1 MLNVG
6 YQIMRLLAI
15 CFLAVLFIAA
25 TPFAHIGAAEN
36 LRVMLHSGSFP
47 PYYFA
52 EGDSRTGIVKDVF
65 NAFGKETGDT
75 IEFVRC
81 PFNRSQRKF
90 DAGEIDIEPMS
101 NPAWRQSAKVLGVYS
116 KPFAVSDSIVL
127 FDADDA
133 VPLDYPDKLLGRTIG
148 TVRGYYYP
156 LFSPYFSD
164 GTMSAHVLENEN
176 KLIQL
181 LLAGRLDQALM
192 NKDFALY
199 QIKERKLGNRLVV
212 SKPYDSLDM
221 MIRFHPSKKEAL
233 PRFNR
238 AIDKLL
244 GDGTIEKI
252 YDRYR

>member
-1 MLNVG
+1 
-6 YQIMRLLAI
+6 MRHLAI
-15 CFLAVLFIAA
+15 CFLAVFFAVA
-25 TPFAHIGAAEN
+25 TPFAHTGAAET
-36 LRVMLHSGSFP
+36 LRVMVHSGSFP

-65 NAFGKETGDT
+65 NAFAKETGDT
-75 IEFVRC
+75 IEYVRC

-90 DAGEIDIEPMS
+90 DEGEIDIEPMS
-101 NPAWRQSAKVLGVYS
+101 NPVWRKSSKVLGVYS

-127 FDADDA
+127 FDAQAA
-133 VPLDYPDKLLGRTIG
+133 VPLDSPDELIGKTIG
-148 TVRGYYYP
+148 GVRGYYYP
-156 LFSPYFSD
+156 VFSPYFKD
-164 GTMSAHVLENEN
+164 GRVKLHILENEN

-192 NKDFALY
+192 NKDFALF
-199 QIKERKLGNRLVV
+199 QIKDQKLGDRFVV
-212 SKPYDSLDM
+212 SRPYDSLDM
-221 MIRFHPSKKEAL
+221 MIRFHPHKKGAV

-244 GDGTIEKI
+244 KDGTIEKI